1 MTHLEF
7 VRERPLGGIPFAAGV
22 LTLGATVVM
31 GGASWAAGVEGEPAT
46 WALAVAAGVALIGV
60 GVALF
65 RRPHSLVLAPGEVH
79 VAARF
84 GAPRRWRS
92 ARLQAPASL
101 SRVGLEVALA
111 LGVVTMIALAC
122 DRAAPAQLLLA
133 AAFARAYANWRLA
146 PRAVLSAGV
155 GQPTAVVRLD
165 GLPGAA
171 EVLAVRSAPVP
182 VGA

>member
-7 VRERPLGGIPFAAGV
+7 VRERPLGGTPFAAGV
-22 LTLGATVVM
+22 LTLGAVVVM
-31 GGASWAAGVEGEPAT
+31 GGASWAAGVEGDPST

-60 GVALF
+60 GVSLF
-65 RRPHSLVLAPGEVH
+65 RRPHTLVLAPGEVH
-79 VAARF
+79 VAPRF
-84 GAPRRWRS
+84 GPARRWRS
-92 ARLQAPASL
+92 ARLREPASL
-101 SRVGLEVALA
+101 ARVGVEVALV
-111 LGVVTMIALAC
+111 LGLAAVILVAS
-122 DRAAPAQLLLA
+122 DHVAPAQLLLA
-133 AAFARAYANWRLA
+133 AAFAHVYANWRLA

-155 GQPTAVVRLD
+155 GQTTAVVRLD